1 MQSSY
6 NIIKSNFTKESEKKI
21 ISTEYVVKNYI
32 PEEIQPEEEVEVV
45 EEEPKIDQEEVLR
58 KYEDIGKRIIKDA
71 QREKEGI
78 VLKARLNADKS
89 EKEAYEKGYNQ
100 GIQNGYDDGYKK
112 AYEETVEKAKL
123 EAEKTINNAETL
135 LKGARENYSEYLES
149 KKTEVIKLALE
160 IASNITRQKLS
171 KEDSMNVLIEEAFK
185 LSKGEES
192 IIIRANS
199 FHCEELKNNISKWK
213 VQYSVKNDIFVLADD
228 SIEKENA
235 ILEKPS
241 GIVKVG
247 IDVGMEQI
255 RKKLLG

>member
-6 NIIKSNFTKESEKKI
+6 SVIKSNFTKESEKKI
-21 ISTEYVVKNYI
+21 ISTEYVAKNYI
-32 PEEIQPEEEVEVV
+32 PEIIEPEEEIEVIQ
-45 EEEPKIDQEEVLR
+45 EEPKIDPEEVLR
-58 KYEDIGKRIIKDA
+58 EYENIGKKLIEDA
-71 QREKEGI
+71 QREKEKI
-78 VLKARLNADKS
+78 VLESQLNADKA

-100 GIQNGYDDGYKK
+100 GTQNGYDDGYKK
-112 AYEETVEKAKL
+112 AYEETIEKAKL
-123 EAEKTINNAETL
+123 EAEEIRNNAEKL
-135 LKGARENYSEYLES
+135 LKSAKENYSEYLES
-149 KKTEVIKLALE
+149 KKTDVIKLALE

-192 IIIRANS
+192 IIIKANS
-199 FHCEELKNNISKWK
+199 FHCEELQNNISKWK

-228 SIEKENA
+228 SMEKGNA

-247 IDVGMEQI
+247 FDIGMEQI
-255 RKKLLG
+255 RKTLLG

>member
-6 NIIKSNFTKESEKKI
+6 NIIKSSFTKDSEKKI

-32 PEEIQPEEEVEVV
+32 PEEIEPEEIEVV
-45 EEEPKIDQEEVLR
+45 EEAPKIDPEEVLK
-58 KYEDIGKRIIKDA
+58 KYEDIGKRIIQDA

-78 VLKARLNADKS
+78 VLKAQLNADKA

-112 AYEETVEKAKL
+112 AYEETIEKAKL
-123 EAEKTINNAETL
+123 EAEEIINNAETL
-135 LKGARENYSEYLES
+135 LKSARENYSEYLES
-149 KKTEVIKLALE
+149 KKTDVINLALQ
-160 IASNITRQKLS
+160 IAGNITRQKLS

-185 LSKGEES
+185 ISKGEES
-192 IIIRANS
+192 IIIKANS

-213 VQYSVKNDIFVLADD
+213 VQYSVKNDIFVMADD
-228 SIEKENA
+228 SMEKGNA

-247 IDVGMEQI
+247 IDIGMEQI
-255 RKKLLG
+255 RKTLLG